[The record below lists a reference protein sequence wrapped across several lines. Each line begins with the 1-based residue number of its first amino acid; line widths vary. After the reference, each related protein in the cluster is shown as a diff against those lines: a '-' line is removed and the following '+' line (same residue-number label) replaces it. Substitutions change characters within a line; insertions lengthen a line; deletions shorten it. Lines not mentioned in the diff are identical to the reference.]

1 MPAQSATKPRPTRVE
16 WPLILLRGNGNLYV
30 VLIGIDTER
39 PLIQGPLVMQ
49 PARPDNYGLDY
60 CAVLVLPSQPPTVVV
75 AETNGNLHH
84 GLLLDVPLDA
94 GELLGA
100 SCSSEVDA
108 SLRMCPAEWSVHVL
122 ETVQLELGLAGAG
135 TVSRP
140 PPNCPIFLKR

>member
-1 MPAQSATKPRPTRVE
+1 M
-16 WPLILLRGNGNLYV
+16 LRGNGNLYV

-39 PLIQGPLVMQ
+39 PQIQGPLVMQ
-49 PARPDNYGLDY
+49 PAQPDNYGLDY
-60 CAVLVLPSQPPTVVV
+60 CAVLVLPSQPPTIVV

-84 GLLLDVPLDA
+84 GLLLDVPAA
-94 GELLGA
+94 GGASELN

-122 ETVQLELGLAGAG
+122 ETVQLELGLAGAAAAAAA
-135 TVSRP
+135 RQ